1 MRFDNSQWRGHRVD
15 LLRYVGRRVDDAAL
29 REDIVQEAIVR
40 ALTYQAKPGVV
51 VASVT
56 GLLRRISL
64 DLTRD
69 HFRRSARNRNVELT
83 EDVPCPQP
91 TIQEQLEQRQLIGI
105 IIAVV
110 KAMPRLR
117 REVFFRRRV
126 EGQSAREAAEA
137 LAISP
142 GAVNAHM
149 ARAVLDLHAAIE
161 KIEKRG
167 GIVRG

>member
-1 MRFDNSQWRGHRVD
+1 MRLDNSDWGGHRVD
-15 LLRYVGRRVDDAAL
+15 LLRYLGRRVDDAAL

-40 ALTYQAKPGVV
+40 LLVYEAKPGIVI
-51 VASVT
+51 SNVT

-69 HFRRSARNRNVELT
+69 HFRRIGRNRVVELS
-83 EDVPCPQP
+83 DDLPCQQSG
-91 TIQEQLEQRQLIGI
+91 IQERLEQRQLVAI
-105 IIAVV
+105 IIDVV

-126 EGQSAREAAEA
+126 EEQSAKEVAQA
-137 LAISP
+137 LGISP
-142 GAVNAHM
+142 GAVDAHI
-149 ARAVLDLHAAIE
+149 ARAVLDLHLAIE

-167 GIVRG
+167 GPVRG